1 MGTGGEVTTS
11 KTAGSEATAP
21 PMRAPWRRLRPRVAL
36 EGLAL
41 AQLIVFFG
49 LLATWQIVSS
59 LLNLGFWMS
68 SPVAVIQALVSWA
81 QAGTL
86 TSDIGITMLEA
97 GCGFVLGAT
106 TGALVGFLFGWFRRL
121 GDLFEPFIMS
131 FYTLPKI
138 ALAPLFVLWFG
149 IGTLNKVMFSALLV
163 FFMIFFTTFQ
173 GTRQVDADLIAN
185 ARLMGASRF
194 ATWTKIAV
202 PYSAV
207 WVFTGLRIGLPYSLI
222 GAIVG
227 EFVAAQAGVGY
238 RIKEATALFDTATV
252 FAGLAVLMIISF
264 ALLGALKVME
274 RCTMRWQ
281 ISALPVSEPD
291 P

>member
-1 MGTGGEVTTS
+1 MEDS
-11 KTAGSEATAP
+11 LYDALAP
-21 PMRAPWRRLRPRVAL
+21 GAMPTLARPRRGRSRLIAILKRRRLSLAQSLVLAALLAGWQLLSAALGLEFWISSPSEVVVAL
-36 EGLAL
+36 LAWG
-41 AQLIVFFG
+41 AD
-49 LLATWQIVSS
+49 
-59 LLNLGFWMS
+59 
-68 SPVAVIQALVSWA
+68 
-81 QAGTL
+81 GTL
-86 TSDIGITMLEA
+86 GSDVAATLVEA
-97 GCGFVLGAT
+97 GGGFVLGACA
-106 TGALVGFLFGWFRRL
+106 GALVGFVFGWFRGI
-121 GDLFEPFIMS
+121 GDLFEPFILS

-227 EFVAAQAGVGY
+227 EFVASQQGVGY
-238 RIKEATALFDTATV
+238 RIKEATSMFDTATV
-252 FAGLAVLMIISF
+252 FAGLAVLSAISL
-264 ALLGALKVME
+264 ALLGALKLVE
-274 RCTMRWQ
+274 RRTMRWQ
-281 ISALPVSEPD
+281 VAGAVITD
-291 P
+291 PG